1 MDCLSKICIRI
12 YLESNW
18 KNCFFFWDREE
29 EKGRNIKNCTYALR
43 KKRKRMRKRMEKEEE
58 YNFSFSEIMTFFMMI
73 STFFFFF
80 FFLNIFN
87 TRWIITYPDTL
98 HSILTFGSQI
108 DRIHQQNF
116 KLLFVWSSNN
126 KSIAESDW
134 T

>member
-1 MDCLSKICIRI
+1 MDCLSKIRIRI

-18 KNCFFFWDREE
+18 KNCFFFWDKEK

-58 YNFSFSEIMTFFMMI
+58 YNFSFSEIMTSFVMI
-73 STFFFFF
+73 STFFF

-98 HSILTFGSQI
+98 HSILMFGSQI

>member
-1 MDCLSKICIRI
+1 MDCLSKIRIRI

-18 KNCFFFWDREE
+18 KNCFFFWDKEK

-58 YNFSFSEIMTFFMMI
+58 YNFSFSEIMTSFVMI
-73 STFFFFF
+73 STFFF

>member
-1 MDCLSKICIRI
+1 MDCLSKIRIRI

-18 KNCFFFWDREE
+18 KNCFFFWDKEK

-80 FFLNIFN
+80 FLKYIQYTLN
-87 TRWIITYPDTL
+87 YPDIL
-98 HSILTFGSQI
+98 HSILTLGSQI
-108 DRIHQQNF
+108 DRIHQQYKILNYYSYD
-116 KLLFVWSSNN
+116 LPIINR
-126 KSIAESDW
+126 
-134 T
+134 